1 MSRRQEPEHRQ
12 EQGTQ
17 KIDAPWR
24 SAESYPSLGSNLMMI
39 RRRLAIIEDERA
51 DSFSKF
57 DAFQGAVRLEAIP
70 PGDTDDKKLSQ
81 QL

>member
-1 MSRRQEPEHRQ
+1 
-12 EQGTQ
+12 
-17 KIDAPWR
+17 
-24 SAESYPSLGSNLMMI
+24 MMI